1 MNFFG
6 HSVLAREERETC
18 EFLLGSMLPDFFG
31 MTRVRPRALPEGDL
45 GRGIAHHLRV
55 DEAFHGAPSFLALV
69 SVTASALEQRGVRR
83 GSARGVGHVGTEL
96 VLDAFLARDEEAVA
110 AYRRA
115 LGVGVSGLDLE
126 DDARARLDALL
137 ARLRAHEGPADA
149 SARALAGRLEAA
161 FASRPR
167 LSLDARSVVIVED
180 ELVRLT
186 DLVFE
191 RGHALLDEVRWR
203 MSTPRRRCSGA

>member
-6 HSVLAREERETC
+6 HSVLAREERKTS

-31 MTRVRPRALPEGDL
+31 MTRVRPRVLPDGDL

-55 DEAFHGAPSFLALV
+55 DDAFHGAPTFLELV
-69 SVTASALEQRGVRR
+69 AATSSTLEARGVRR

-96 VLDAFLARDEEAVA
+96 VLDAFLARDEAAVA

-115 LGVGVSGLDLE
+115 LGVGVGALDLD
-126 DDARARLDALL
+126 DDARQRLDSLL

-149 SARALAGRLEAA
+149 SPRTLTQRLEAA
-161 FASRPR
+161 FAARPR
-167 LSLDARSVVIVED
+167 LSLDARAVEIVED
-180 ELVRLT
+180 ELG
-186 DLVFE
+186 DLMERVFE
-191 RGHALLDEVRWR
+191 RGHSLLDEVRQR
-203 MSTPRRRCSGA
+203 MSAPRRASAGA